1 MSLLMLIKQAATEAV
16 DASNPVGVFFGTIKS
31 TTPLEIDIDQ
41 RFVLTKEFIVLT
53 EGTKELRYG
62 DTILRPALKTGDRVV
77 LLRIQ
82 GGQQYIVLEKV
93 RNP

>member
-1 MSLLMLIKQAATEAV
+1 MSLLALIKQAATEAV

-41 RFVLTKEFIVLT
+41 RFVLTKEFLVLT

-62 DTILRPALKTGDRVV
+62 DIILRPALKVGDRVV

-82 GGQQYIVLEKV
+82 GGQQYVVLEKV
-93 RNP
+93 RDT